1 MTVFLA
7 SLAGL
12 PPMAGF
18 VAKFQLFHG
27 LLLNAFGGL
36 VPNVPPSL
44 MLLLPGLVLVFALV
58 GAAAYFKVIVAIW
71 SQPGPV
77 TREPEPLPVL
87 LGWAISLA
95 ALATILL
102 AIFPKRLFEG

>member
-27 LLLNAFGGL
+27 LLLNAFGGMI
-36 VPNVPPSL
+36 PNVPPPL
-44 MLLLPGLVLVFALV
+44 LLLLPAIVLIFALI
-58 GAAAYFKVIVAIW
+58 GAAAYFKVIIAIW

-87 LGWAISLA
+87 LGWALSLG
-95 ALATILL
+95 ALAIIVL